1 MRFAES
7 ATTRPSYGTV
17 APRRHGPSTIGG
29 FVNPYVRDR
38 INRKLDSLGD
48 ERLYQVLD
56 YVEFLESRY
65 AEKPAAPVNVFQ
77 RFAEGVED
85 KLRAG
90 GVAIST
96 VSETMGLLNRAV
108 GVLNGVAQTTM
119 SVAGEVVS
127 AARTAVDQVGA
138 PPPPPPAVQP
148 PAAQS
153 PAPLQPPVA
162 PNPDANQP
170 PRPNGA

>member
-1 MRFAES
+1 M
-7 ATTRPSYGTV
+7 
-17 APRRHGPSTIGG
+17 
-29 FVNPYVRDR
+29 NPYVRDR
-38 INRKLDSLGD
+38 INRKLDALGD

-65 AEKPAAPVNVFQ
+65 AEKPVVATNMLQ

-119 SVAGEVVS
+119 NVAGDVVT

-138 PPPPPPAVQP
+138 PPPPRT
-148 PAAQS
+148 
-153 PAPLQPPVA
+153 PAPSAPVTPNLPPSNSA
-162 PNPDANQP
+162 PADAISP
-170 PRPNGA
+170 SRPNSA

>member
-1 MRFAES
+1 M
-7 ATTRPSYGTV
+7 
-17 APRRHGPSTIGG
+17 
-29 FVNPYVRDR
+29 NPYVRDR

-119 SVAGEVVS
+119 SVASDVVS
-127 AARTAVDQVGA
+127 AARTAVEQVGA
-138 PPPPPPAVQP
+138 PASAPPPKAVQP
-148 PAAQS
+148 PAAES
-153 PAPLQPPVA
+153 PAPPQPPAA
-162 PNPDANQP
+162 PYPDANQP